1 MGRRLFCEWGP
12 WAYWLSTQKCRFVRR
27 LRDARSPER
36 FASRQ
41 APELLPVC
49 LVHHSS
55 LICRTLGDVDR
66 RLQENKTVNLALAV
80 PKVDRVLI
88 GPGETFSYWKR
99 IGPCTK
105 RRGYREGLVI
115 RGGRPDKDIG
125 GGMCQLSNLIHWM
138 VLHTPLTVTEYHHH
152 DGVDLF
158 PDFGRKVPFGTG
170 TSVLYNYIDYRF
182 KNETDQCFQL
192 HVWLQDGYLHGEL
205 RAQRALPVRYHVRA
219 QDEFFSREGDAVYRN
234 NRIVRT
240 CVDKQTGN
248 VLSSE
253 VLKQNHA
260 KVLYDTTGLTI
271 TDGPESE
278 DVP

>member
-12 WAYWLSTQKCRFVRR
+12 WAYWLSTQKCRWLRR

-49 LVHHSS
+49 LVRHSS

-66 RLQENKTVNLALAV
+66 RLQENKAVNLSLAV

-88 GPGETFSYWKR
+88 QPGETFSYWKC

-115 RGGRPDKDIG
+115 HGGRPDKDVG

-182 KNETDQCFQL
+182 KNETDQCCQL
-192 HVWLQDGYLHGEL
+192 HVWVQDGYLHGEL
-205 RAQRALPVRYHVRA
+205 RAQRELPVRYHVRA
-219 QDEFFSREGDAVYRN
+219 QDEFFSREGDTVYRN
-234 NRIVRT
+234 NCIVRT
-240 CVDKQTGN
+240 CVDKQTGEL
-248 VLSSE
+248 LSRE

>member
-1 MGRRLFCEWGP
+1 MSRRLFCEWGP
-12 WAYWLSTQKCRFVRR
+12 WTYWLSTQKCRCVRR

-36 FASRQ
+36 FAARQ
-41 APELLPVC
+41 APDLLPVC
-49 LVHHSS
+49 LTCHSS
-55 LICRTLGDVDR
+55 LICRTLGDVDQ
-66 RLQENKTVNLALAV
+66 RLQENKAVNLSLAV

-88 GPGETFSYWKR
+88 HPGETFSYWKL
-99 IGPCTK
+99 IGPCTA

-115 RGGRPDKDIG
+115 RGGKPDKDIG

-182 KNETDQCFQL
+182 KNETDQCYQL

-205 RAQRALPVRYHVRA
+205 RAERELPERYHVRA
-219 QDEFFSREGDAVYRN
+219 QDEYFSREGDMVYRN
-234 NRIVRT
+234 SCIVRT
-240 CVDKQTGN
+240 CIDKRTGRA
-248 VLSSE
+248 LSSE
-253 VLKQNHA
+253 VLKKNHA
-260 KVLYDTTGLTI
+260 RVLYDTTGLTI